1 MRRKEY
7 KKAKVLRKKHKLTKK
22 HTDSVAR
29 DEYNTLINQGNI
41 DVAQR
46 IREEYRFNVG
56 ILIWIIEF
64 IKNCS
69 RCF

>member
-7 KKAKVLRKKHKLTKK
+7 KKAEILRKKHKLTKK
-22 HTDSVAR
+22 YTDSVAR

-56 ILIWIIEF
+56 ILSWIIEF